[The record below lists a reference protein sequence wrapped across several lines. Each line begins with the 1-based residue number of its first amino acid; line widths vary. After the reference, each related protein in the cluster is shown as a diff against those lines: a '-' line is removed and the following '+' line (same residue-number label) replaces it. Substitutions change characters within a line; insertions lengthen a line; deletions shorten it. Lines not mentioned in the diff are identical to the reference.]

1 MKIIVLGT
9 GCATCKA
16 LFANVQTAVQQLGI
30 EAEVTKQEDIIKI
43 MEYNVMSLP
52 ALVVDDKVVAKGR
65 LLSVEQVKDLLA

>member
-16 LFANVQTAVQQLGI
+16 LLANVQTAVQQLGI

>member
-1 MKIIVLGT
+1 M
-9 GCATCKA
+9 
-16 LFANVQTAVQQLGI
+16 QTAVQQLGI

>member
-30 EAEVTKQEDIIKI
+30 EAEVTKQEDIMKI
-43 MEYNVMSLP
+43 MEYNVMALP